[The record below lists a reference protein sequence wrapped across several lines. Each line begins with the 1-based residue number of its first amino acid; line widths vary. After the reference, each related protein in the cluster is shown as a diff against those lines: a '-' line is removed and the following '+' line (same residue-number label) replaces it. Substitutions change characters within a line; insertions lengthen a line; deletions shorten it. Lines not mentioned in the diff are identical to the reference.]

1 MKGIHDL
8 WCKKNYLWNE
18 KYYQSWYYSCYVKL
32 NSVRVYIF
40 LKSGFLG
47 LKCLFVLTATR
58 DMISQKFKL
67 WQSKNALRKLVV
79 PRSRWKSVSTLAS
92 FPKIWKYKEVKTHRL
107 REASFNDLKNPLKFP
122 GSIICCRCF
131 IYISSTKK
139 MIFNLGEFQKT

>member
-1 MKGIHDL
+1 M
-8 WCKKNYLWNE
+8 
-18 KYYQSWYYSCYVKL
+18 
-32 NSVRVYIF
+32 
-40 LKSGFLG
+40 KSGFLG
-47 LKCLFVLTATR
+47 LKCWFVLTATR

-92 FPKIWKYKEVKTHRL
+92 FPKISKYKVKTRRL
-107 REASFNDLKNPLKFP
+107 RKASFNDLKNPLKFP

-139 MIFNLGEFQKT
+139 MIFNSGEFQKLKEHLVLLAEIKVFGNFFKTQNYFFEIKPLFFSI